1 MCYTLL
7 SLCFMKNFL
16 FSVLQ
21 ILLLLYLLLS
31 GPVFIFTIPFVLTL
45 VLSLLFIFW
54 ALLAKRLHK
63 SRVPSRLPRGI
74 YLVTTGPYE
83 IVRHPIYSGLLLFIL
98 NYVPGYFSLLQY
110 LAFLFFAALM
120 LLRIRSDE
128 QRTGAY
134 FKDKYREYKKRTK
147 RLIPYIY

>member
-1 MCYTLL
+1 
-7 SLCFMKNFL
+7 MKNFL
-16 FSVLQ
+16 LSFLQ
-21 ILLLLYLLLS
+21 IFLLIYLLLS

-74 YLVTTGPYE
+74 YLVTASPYE
-83 IVRHPIYSGLLLFIL
+83 IVRHPIYAGLLLFIL

-110 LAFLFFAALM
+110 LAFLFFTALM
-120 LLRIRSDE
+120 LLRIQTDE
-128 QRTGAY
+128 QMTETY
-134 FKDKYREYKKRTK
+134 FKDKYREYKKKTK
-147 RLIPYIY
+147 RLIPYVY